1 MLSDLKTSETH
12 TKITM
17 QQIVPAP
24 IPSARATSTAIY
36 VPLFYSEKVKNPG
49 KAHFVKSV
57 LLGHWVF
64 GVVAWSCIS
73 PHPVINALS
82 LLLLTVS
89 YWCVY
94 EIGYQENDAIGDRYE
109 AKPTLSS
116 AYRQYESR
124 IDLNTPWPWCWA
136 IGLAIP
142 GCFLFALSQ
151 WSISLNAMAAQLS
164 SPDTDLVWSVVGGA
178 AVRGVVI
185 WLAYL
190 VAIRVTFWIYNQANE
205 AARIWI
211 YPFLQLQRLFGF
223 ALLASTS
230 AAGAMLLMAY
240 SISRWIQYCI
250 YRCEGDRTR
259 FPINVSCLLLF
270 TLMYSSLALGTS
282 DVMALVT
289 VQSAIAFIY
298 CTLRASKKSRQLTA
312 SLGWIKK
319 D

>member
-1 MLSDLKTSETH
+1 MSSDLKISETH

-17 QQIVPAP
+17 QQIIPAQVSP
-24 IPSARATSTAIY
+24 TRATSTAVY

-64 GVVAWSCIS
+64 GVIAWSYIS
-73 PHPVINALS
+73 PHPAINALG
-82 LLLLTVS
+82 LFLLTIS

-94 EIGYQENDAIGDRYE
+94 EIGYQENDAVGARYE
-109 AKPTLSS
+109 ANPTLSS
-116 AYRQYESR
+116 TYRQYESR

-142 GCFLFALSQ
+142 GCFLFSLSQ
-151 WSISLNAMAAQLS
+151 WSISLSAMVAQLS
-164 SPDTDLVWSVVGGA
+164 APDTGLFWSTVGVS
-178 AVRGVVI
+178 AVRGLAM

-190 VAIRVTFWIYNQANE
+190 VAIRITFWIYNQANE
-205 AARIWI
+205 VARIWV

-259 FPINVSCLLLF
+259 FPINISCLLLF
-270 TLMYSSLALGTS
+270 TLMYSSLALGTP
-282 DVMALVT
+282 DVMALMT
-289 VQSAIAFIY
+289 GQSAIAFGY
-298 CTLRASKKSRQLTA
+298 CAFRASKKGKQLTA
-312 SLGWIKK
+312 SLGWIKQ

>member
-1 MLSDLKTSETH
+1 MLLDLKGSENH

-17 QQIVPAP
+17 QQTLPAR
-24 IPSARATSTAIY
+24 IPSVQAASAAVY
-36 VPLFYSEKVKNPG
+36 VPLFYSERVKNPG
-49 KAHFVKSV
+49 KSHFVKSV

-64 GVVAWSCIS
+64 GVIAWSCIS
-73 PHPVINALS
+73 PHPIISALS
-82 LLLLTVS
+82 LFFLTIS

-94 EIGYQENDAIGDRYE
+94 EIGYQENDTVGAKYE
-109 AKPTLSS
+109 KSPTLSS
-116 AYRQYESR
+116 TYRQYESR

-151 WSISLNAMAAQLS
+151 WSIPLSDMVAQLS
-164 SPDTDLVWSVVGGA
+164 LPDTDLFWSTVGSA
-178 AVRGVVI
+178 AMGELAI
-185 WLAYL
+185 WLVYL
-190 VAIRVTFWIYNQANE
+190 VAIRLTFWIYNQANE
-205 AARIWI
+205 VARIWI

-250 YRCEGDRTR
+250 YRCGGDRTC

-270 TLMYSSLALGTS
+270 TLMYASLALGTS
-282 DVMALVT
+282 DVMALMT
-289 VQSAIAFIY
+289 GQSAIAFAY
-298 CTLRASKKSRQLTA
+298 CAFRAAKKRKQIIA
-312 SLGWIKK
+312 NVGWIKE